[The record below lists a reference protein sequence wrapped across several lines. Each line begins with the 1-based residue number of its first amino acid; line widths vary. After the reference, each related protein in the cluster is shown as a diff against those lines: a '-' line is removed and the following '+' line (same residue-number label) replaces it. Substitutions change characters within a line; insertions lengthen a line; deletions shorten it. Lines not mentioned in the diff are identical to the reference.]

1 MGGITEEVEDAGE
14 GGAGWQDTGATPSQR
29 PPQHG
34 RQRGA
39 PRHPTLT
46 TPPLT
51 LPRLPRNLVGV
62 SPHCQGQG
70 AHSSTTTTSSVTMH
84 TLLMKITYSI
94 SFEIRVRP
102 ITKTLYNYHSP
113 LFFPCILTWPL
124 PYTFWIYCSVLTNTF
139 HWQHSFLASLQQF
152 V

>member
-14 GGAGWQDTGATPSQR
+14 GGAGGQDTGAAPSQR

-39 PRHPTLT
+39 PCHPTLT

-62 SPHCQGQG
+62 SPHSQGQG
-70 AHSSTTTTSSVTMH
+70 VHSSTTTNNVTMH

-94 SFEIRVRP
+94 CFEIRVRP
-102 ITKTLYNYHSP
+102 TTK
-113 LFFPCILTWPL
+113 
-124 PYTFWIYCSVLTNTF
+124 NTI
-139 HWQHSFLASLQQF
+139 
-152 V
+152 